1 MLFERVIYL
10 VSIGE
15 IENKVESRNIVN
27 PIKRG
32 GGGAGGGA
40 GGGGGGRVNLTPP
53 SLWLFKNSIF

>member
-1 MLFERVIYL
+1 MFERVIYL

-40 GGGGGGRVNLTPP
+40 GGAGGGGGLG
-53 SLWLFKNSIF
+53 SI